1 MDKMALIKELR
12 ERTNAGMVDCKK
24 ALEESNWD
32 IEKAITWL
40 KSSGKIK
47 AAKKAGRVS
56 AEGMIA
62 VASDSNTAVMVELNC
77 ETDFVAKNEDFT
89 KLLNLIAE
97 TILAHSNVKNVEEA
111 LKLTPA
117 KSKET
122 LKDLIEEFTAKCGE
136 KVELRRFEIIKAG
149 KGEVI
154 SSFVHVNGQIAAV
167 VKVKGADAE
176 SARNVAMHASAMKPE
191 FIFIKDIPA
200 EKLAQFEA
208 EFVIPANFDKKPANI
223 QAMIKKGSLDKKIA
237 EVTLEVQPFMMDDSK
252 TINQYLS
259 EHKNQLVE
267 VIRYGVGEGVEKKE
281 SDFAA
286 EVAEQMK
293 SAQ

>member
-1 MDKMALIKELR
+1 MDKMSLIKELR

-24 ALEESNWD
+24 ALEESDWD

-56 AEGMIA
+56 AEGMIT
-62 VASDSNTAVMVELNC
+62 VASNENTAVMVELNC
-77 ETDFVAKNEDFT
+77 ETDFVAKNEEFS
-89 KLLNLIAE
+89 KVINLIAQ
-97 TILAHSNVKNVEEA
+97 TILNHSSVSTVEEA
-111 LKLTPA
+111 LNLTVVN
-117 KSKET
+117 SNESV
-122 LKDLIEEFTAKCGE
+122 KDLIEEFSAKSGE
-136 KVELRRFEIIKAG
+136 KIELRRFEIIKANE
-149 KGEVI
+149 GETVA
-154 SSFVHVNGQIAAV
+154 SFVHVNGQIAAV
-167 VKVKGADAE
+167 VKVQGPDAE

-191 FIFIKDIPA
+191 FIFISDVPA
-200 EKLAQFEA
+200 EKIAQFEA
-208 EFVIPANFDKKPANI
+208 EFVVPANFEKKPENI
-223 QAMIKKGSLDKKIA
+223 QNMIKKGSLDKKIS

-259 EHKNQLVE
+259 EHKNKLVKA
-267 VIRYGVGEGVEKKE
+267 IRYGVGEGVEKKE

-293 SAQ
+293 AAQ